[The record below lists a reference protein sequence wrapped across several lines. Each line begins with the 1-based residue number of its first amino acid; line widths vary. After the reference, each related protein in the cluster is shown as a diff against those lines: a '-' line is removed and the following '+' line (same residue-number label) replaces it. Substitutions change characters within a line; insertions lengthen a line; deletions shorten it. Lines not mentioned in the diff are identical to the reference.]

1 LKIERFFRLA
11 VRKLWG
17 SLLFLRGRDRGG
29 RGQLGG
35 AEERLRWALL
45 KCIQGA
51 HINAPDKSLALP
63 TFCIG
68 HLWSDF
74 IAAEFNANG
83 STPPE
88 SVLYIVCVHMSLS
101 DVSASCN
108 RMIFSLNKCF
118 KIDT

>member
-1 LKIERFFRLA
+1 VGVA
-11 VRKLWG
+11 SW
-17 SLLFLRGRDRGG
+17 
-29 RGQLGG
+29 GG